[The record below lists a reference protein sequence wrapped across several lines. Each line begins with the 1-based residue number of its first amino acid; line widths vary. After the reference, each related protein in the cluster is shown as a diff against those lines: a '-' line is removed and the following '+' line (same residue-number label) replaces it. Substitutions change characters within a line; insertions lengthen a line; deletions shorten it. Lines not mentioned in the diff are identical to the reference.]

1 MDIEKVIFYNGMNL
15 SQGERQKVLLS
26 RALNKK
32 ADIYIFDES
41 TSNLDEHAK
50 SLLIKIV
57 ELKKH
62 AIIFIVTYDGQF
74 DEISDT
80 IINLSEE

>member
-1 MDIEKVIFYNGMNL
+1 MNL

>member
-1 MDIEKVIFYNGMNL
+1 MELEKVIFYNGMNL

-41 TSNLDEHAK
+41 TSNLNEYAK

>member
-1 MDIEKVIFYNGMNL
+1 MIF
-15 SQGERQKVLLS
+15 SE
-26 RALNKK
+26 
-32 ADIYIFDES
+32 
-41 TSNLDEHAK
+41 T
-50 SLLIKIV
+50 IV

-62 AIIFIVTYDGQF
+62 AIIFIVTHDGQF

>member
-1 MDIEKVIFYNGMNL
+1 MELEKVIFYNGMNL

-41 TSNLDEHAK
+41 TSNLDEYAK

>member
-1 MDIEKVIFYNGMNL
+1 MNL

-41 TSNLDEHAK
+41 TSNLNEYAK

>member
-1 MDIEKVIFYNGMNL
+1 MNL

-32 ADIYIFDES
+32 ADIYIFDEP
-41 TSNLDEHAK
+41 TSNFWGA
-50 SLLIKIV
+50 V
-57 ELKKH
+57 Q
-62 AIIFIVTYDGQF
+62 IIFIVTHDGQF

>member
-1 MDIEKVIFYNGMNL
+1 MNL

-26 RALNKK
+26 RALNNK
-32 ADIYIFDES
+32 ADIYIFDEP
-41 TSNLDEHAK
+41 TSNLNEHAK
-50 SLLIKIV
+50 SLLIKTIV

-62 AIIFIVTYDGQF
+62 AIIFIVTHDGQF

>member
-1 MDIEKVIFYNGMNL
+1 MELEKVIFFNGMNL

-50 SLLIKIV
+50 SLLIKTIV
-57 ELKKH
+57 ELKN
-62 AIIFIVTYDGQF
+62 TQ
-74 DEISDT
+74 
-80 IINLSEE
+80 

>member
-1 MDIEKVIFYNGMNL
+1 LAGDL

-32 ADIYIFDES
+32 ADIYIFDEP

-50 SLLIKIV
+50 SLLIKTIV
-57 ELKKH
+57 ELKN
-62 AIIFIVTYDGQF
+62 TQ
-74 DEISDT
+74 
-80 IINLSEE
+80 